1 MHVVG
6 GVWRRRGG
14 VEEEGRGGGG
24 GEGWR
29 RRGGGGGEGW
39 RGEEILVQYSSS
51 HGALSLALS
60 KLS

>member
-1 MHVVG
+1 M
-6 GVWRRRGG
+6 
-14 VEEEGRGGGG
+14 EEEGRGGGG